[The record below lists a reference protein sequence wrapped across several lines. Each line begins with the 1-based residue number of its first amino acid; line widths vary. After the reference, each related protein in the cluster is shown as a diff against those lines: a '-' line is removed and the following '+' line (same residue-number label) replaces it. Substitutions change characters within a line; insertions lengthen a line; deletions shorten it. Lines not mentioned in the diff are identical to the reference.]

1 MTQEERE
8 EYDKIQKYEE
18 EKRNKILAAQDKR
31 LYEMVELTRK
41 IKHCIDEGT
50 MSFFIEDGELVALGH
65 FPAGDDTI
73 GKSPG
78 SMISWEMFMEQD
90 F

>member
-1 MTQEERE
+1 L
-8 EYDKIQKYEE
+8 D
-18 EKRNKILAAQDKR
+18 AQDKR
-31 LYEMVELTRK
+31 LFEMQELTRK
-41 IKHCIDEGT
+41 IKHCIDAGT
-50 MSFFIEDGELVALGH
+50 MSFYLEDGELVALGH

-73 GKSPG
+73 GERPG